1 MSLRSVPARRLAPAV
16 GLATAL
22 LLAGCGA
29 GQGAQTY
36 QEKAT
41 ADATN
46 ENVGAIA
53 VRNLA
58 VSAPD
63 SGTVLRQGSDAPV
76 TVTLVNG
83 GTDPDTLVSVTSPAA
98 AGVEIV
104 GPGSS
109 LTVPAR
115 GTTGSSYSLLLQ
127 GLTRD
132 LDTGT
137 YVSLTLTFAQNGRK
151 ELLVPVQVTPEGAP
165 RPSASYVVPEVD
177 SAGKPLTGEG

>member
-1 MSLRSVPARRLAPAV
+1 MSPRSVPARRLAPLA
-16 GLATAL
+16 GLAAAL

-36 QEKAT
+36 QSKAGG
-41 ADATN
+41 DSTN
-46 ENVGAIA
+46 EDVGAIA

-76 TVTLVNG
+76 TVTLANSS
-83 GTDPDTLVSVTSPAA
+83 TAPDTLVSATSPAA
-98 AGVEIV
+98 ANVEIV
-104 GPGSS
+104 GPSSS

-115 GTTGSSYSLLLQ
+115 GTTGSGYSLLLQ

-137 YVSLTLTFAQNGRK
+137 YISLTLTFAQNGSK
-151 ELLVPVQVTPEGAP
+151 EMLVPVQVTPEGAP
-165 RPSASYVVPEVD
+165 RPTASYVVPEVD
-177 SAGKPLTGEG
+177 SAGKPISGEG